1 LLALVPALLLVALS
15 ASAYALI
22 MKETMDGLAA
32 SQMSVVAWAPLAVI
46 GATLVRGLAIW
57 AQAVMSQS
65 LGLRVLRDVQGAM
78 FTTLTYA
85 DFARI
90 QGEEG
95 GRLVSRFTNDINV
108 ISDGLVRSLQA
119 VLRDA
124 LTVIGA
130 LAIMFYFDWI
140 TTILVIGIF
149 LLAAGPMGDIA
160 RRARAQTQV
169 AQAQLGRLTA
179 LLGESLAGARFVRTF
194 RLERQE
200 IARAEAAFEE
210 RRALAMKLV
219 HNRARTDPLL
229 EVLGGL
235 ALAGVLWVAGGRI
248 VSGAMSVGDLLGIIT
263 AVGTASP
270 AARALGSFNTVL
282 NEALAAAAR
291 VFALIDEPSRVVD
304 RPDAVAL
311 RVLEGD
317 VRFEDVGFR
326 YQAEGTSLA
335 ALSNVSFRAEPGQR
349 VAIVGPSGA
358 GKTSIINLIARLYDV
373 TSGSVTI
380 DGQDVRAVTLGSLR
394 DAVGVVSQEAILFND
409 TVRANIRL
417 GKPDATDEEVEA
429 AAQAAAADGFIRAM
443 AQGYD
448 TVVGERGNA
457 LSGGERQRIALA
469 RAFLKD
475 APILLLDEATSA
487 LDAESEALVTAAIAR
502 LSAGRTT
509 IVIAHRLATVRDADW
524 ILVLE
529 AGRIVEQGRHGELV
543 AKGGLYARLADLQF
557 GAG

>member
-1 LLALVPALLLVALS
+1 
-15 ASAYALI
+15 
-22 MKETMDGLAA
+22 M
-32 SQMSVVAWAPLAVI
+32 
-46 GATLVRGLAIW
+46 
-57 AQAVMSQS
+57 
-65 LGLRVLRDVQGAM
+65 
-78 FTTLTYA
+78 
-85 DFARI
+85 
-90 QGEEG
+90 GE
-95 GRLVSRFTNDINV
+95 
-108 ISDGLVRSLQA
+108 
-119 VLRDA
+119 
-124 LTVIGA
+124 
-130 LAIMFYFDWI
+130 
-140 TTILVIGIF
+140 
-149 LLAAGPMGDIA
+149 IA

-335 ALSNVSFRAEPGQR
+335 ALSNVSFRAASGQR

-358 GKTSIINLIARLYDV
+358 GKTSIINLIARLYDA

-529 AGRIVEQGRHGELV
+529 AGQIVEQGRHGELV

-557 GAG
+557 SAG